1 MSIIVNGTRA
11 KNIVFNGKN
20 VLYVKNKTSTNIYKR
35 PGIEW
40 TYIHS
45 GMFRFAGGARYAN
58 GLWVACESNN
68 SGLYW
73 SEDGKTFKKSNI
85 TSGYFAGGARYAN
98 GLWVA
103 CGSVYSNNNSNGL
116 YWSEDG
122 KTWTQSNI
130 TSGGFAG
137 GARYANGLWVACG
150 YGSGLYWSENGKTWT
165 QSNITSGYFN
175 GGARYA
181 NGLWVACGDSGTDTF
196 CSEEI

>member
-45 GMFRFAGGARYAN
+45 GIFRFAGGARYAN

-85 TSGYFAGGARYAN
+85 TSG
-98 GLWVA
+98 
-103 CGSVYSNNNSNGL
+103 
-116 YWSEDG
+116 
-122 KTWTQSNI
+122 
-130 TSGGFAG
+130 GFVG

-150 YGSGLYWSENGKTWT
+150 YGSGLYWSENGKTWNR
-165 QSNITSGYFN
+165 SNITSGHFN

-181 NGLWVACGDSGTDTF
+181 NGLWVACGDSGTNTF